1 METESEINCI
11 KCSGEFEEGQNKEIQ
26 FHQKNDLIEQ
36 CQDIDGS
43 INQMTGD

>member
-1 METESEINCI
+1 METKNEINSIKCNEESEEC
-11 KCSGEFEEGQNKEIQ
+11 QNKEIT
-26 FHQKNDLIEQ
+26 FHQKNDLIDQ